1 MAWGLREERKRRR
14 RQFRWSVFK
23 WGLAFC
29 VIAAAGVYA
38 YQSGSRLAEAEVERL
53 QREIAS
59 LSSTVAELE
68 RQNSEQQ
75 SAIAAERKRAED
87 WRQRYDKDVPAGEI
101 KELFDLVQEKLSAG
115 VAADRMRFVIGAAE
129 NQREC
134 DEAPVTKRFLVKTPL
149 YQGQDDSVGF
159 ADGAI
164 TVTAFGAPE
173 KDASGNPEA
182 WFDPAEPLTVRITHI
197 GGKVSEFSGKLPLHP
212 SVVLGDSE
220 YRFTVVASS
229 RGFVKVSGD
238 KCKYP

>member
-38 YQSGSRLAEAEVERL
+38 YQSGSRLAEAEVARL
-53 QREIAS
+53 QREIVS

-75 SAIAAERKRAED
+75 SAIAAERNRAED

-115 VAADRMRFVIGAAE
+115 VAVDRMRFVIGAAE

-134 DEAPVTKRFLVKTPL
+134 DKAPVTKRFLVKTPL
-149 YQGQDDSVGF
+149 YQGQDDSVRF

-164 TVTAFGAPE
+164 TVTALGTPA
-173 KDASGNPEA
+173 KDAAGNLEA
-182 WFDPAEPLTVRITHI
+182 WFDPAEPLSVRITHI
-197 GGKVSEFSGKLPLHP
+197 GGKVSEFSGKIPLHP
-212 SVVLGDSE
+212 SVVVGDSE
-220 YRFTVVASS
+220 YRFTVVAGG